1 VLVYLVDSLGFR
13 AVFRPK
19 MISYEDGRT
28 VKMASGELR
37 VPSRAR
43 FEDVRGE
50 DTLRVDITM
59 EDAIATDTRPR
70 PKTSG
75 KADAEGE
82 RGDPLGSEKARPY
95 FIQMK
100 GVARVSGR
108 LDGVPLSGTGTGF
121 FETYR

>member
-1 VLVYLVDSLGFR
+1 
-13 AVFRPK
+13 
-19 MISYEDGRT
+19 
-28 VKMASGELR
+28 VKTGSGELR

-43 FEDVRGE
+43 FEDARGD
-50 DTLRVDITM
+50 DTLRVDITV

-70 PKTSG
+70 PRAKDG
-75 KADAEGE
+75 EGE
-82 RGDPLGSEKARPY
+82 RGDPLGSEKSRPY

>member
-1 VLVYLVDSLGFR
+1 LVYLVDSLGFR

-19 MISYEDGRT
+19 IISYEDGRT
-28 VKMASGELR
+28 VKTASGELP
-37 VPSRAR
+37 VPSRAS
-43 FEDVRGE
+43 FEDARGD
-50 DTLRVDITM
+50 DTLRVDITV
-59 EDAIATDTRPR
+59 EDAIATDMRPR
-70 PKTSG
+70 PKAKDAKPG
-75 KADAEGE
+75 AEGE
-82 RGDPLGSEKARPY
+82 RGDPLGSEKSHPY